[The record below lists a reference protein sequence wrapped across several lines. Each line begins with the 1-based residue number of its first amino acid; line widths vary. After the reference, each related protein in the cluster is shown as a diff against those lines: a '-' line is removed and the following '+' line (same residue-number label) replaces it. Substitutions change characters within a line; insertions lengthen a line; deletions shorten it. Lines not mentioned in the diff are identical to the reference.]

1 MMTTFQYIPY
11 REHSTQGT
19 DEKLNRILDIVKDE
33 RIILLEGRL
42 KPTEELELM
51 KRTMESVTKKFTGIS
66 LVTINPEKD
75 KLKKK
80 NQEFHEKL
88 KTSITDGLY
97 KLRMGKRE
105 GLTII
110 GPATIIKE
118 IRKDPSKIELIT
130 NPEKKK
136 RARKRK
142 K

>member
-1 MMTTFQYIPY
+1 MTTFQYIPY
-11 REHSTQGT
+11 RDHSIQGT

-33 RIILLEGRL
+33 KIILLEGRL
-42 KPTEELELM
+42 KPTEEAQLIE
-51 KRTMESVTKKFTGIS
+51 RTMELITRKFTGIS
-66 LVTINPEKD
+66 FVTINSDRERA
-75 KLKKK
+75 KKK

-88 KTSITDGLY
+88 KDGIKDSFY
-97 KLRMGKRE
+97 KLVMGKRE

-110 GPATIIKE
+110 GPASIIKE

-136 RARKRK
+136 RTRKRK